1 MHGRASYRL
10 WLKEEYRYHTNDF
23 KKTSFSFPFFVVCVC
38 GGGGGVFLQQRI
50 IMDHKWNVGVE
61 FFFYEECALKK

>member
-38 GGGGGVFLQQRI
+38 GGGGGVSFYNNGSLWI
-50 IMDHKWNVGVE
+50 INEMVVWNSSFMKNV
-61 FFFYEECALKK
+61 L